1 MSVKLTES
9 QQSVVND
16 RGGRLLV
23 SAAAGSGKT
32 KVLVERLF
40 SRVLGEEVADMDA
53 YLIIKYPRA
62 AAAARRPGSW
72 AAPNFPT

>member
-40 SRVLGEEVADMDA
+40 CRVLGEERADLDDF
-53 YLIIKYPRA
+53 LIIA
-62 AAAARRPGSW
+62 
-72 AAPNFPT
+72 